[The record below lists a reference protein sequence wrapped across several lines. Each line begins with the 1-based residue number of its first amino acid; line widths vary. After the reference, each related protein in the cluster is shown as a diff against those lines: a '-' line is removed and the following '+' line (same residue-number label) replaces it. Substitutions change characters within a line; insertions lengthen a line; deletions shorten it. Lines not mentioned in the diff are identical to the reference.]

1 MKIRST
7 CAQPS
12 RHHDGGC
19 AGELRRRQIETSQ
32 KGTPAVSL
40 FFVALAWRR
49 IMKKDYF
56 ALTGEDEEG

>member
-1 MKIRST
+1 MKISTT

-32 KGTPAVSL
+32 RGTPAVSP
-40 FFVALAWRR
+40 FFVVLAWRR
-49 IMKKDYF
+49 IMKKDCF
-56 ALTGEDEEG
+56 AFDRRG